1 MPEPLTLW
9 QEGPTTSL
17 FLPISIRS
25 KAKRKHH
32 RMKRITIAIDGY
44 SSCGKSTL
52 AKSLAAKLGYSY
64 IDSGA
69 MYRAV
74 TLYAMQNGLYENNLL
89 DENNLI
95 HQLDAINISF
105 EFNAEREASDTFLN
119 GINIEK
125 QIRTMEV
132 SEKVS
137 KVSTLRQ
144 VREKMRIIQQHF
156 GKNKGVVMDGRD
168 IGTVVFPD
176 AELKLFMTANLD
188 IRALR
193 RFEELKAKGEVAGFG
208 QIKENL
214 IKRDYDDTHRNENP
228 LVKALDAIELDNSE
242 LTREEQLEMVFS
254 LVVKRMV
261 EPSKNH

>member
-1 MPEPLTLW
+1 
-9 QEGPTTSL
+9 
-17 FLPISIRS
+17 
-25 KAKRKHH
+25 
-32 RMKRITIAIDGY
+32 MKRITIAIDGY
-44 SSCGKSTL
+44 SSCGKSTI

-74 TLYAMQNGLYENNLL
+74 TLYAMQNGLYENN
-89 DENNLI
+89 
-95 HQLDAINISF
+95 QLDQDGLIQQLGKIKIGF

-119 GINIEK
+119 GVNIEK
-125 QIRTMEV
+125 QIRMMEV

-137 KVSTLRQ
+137 RVSTIRE
-144 VREKMRIIQQHF
+144 VREKMRAIQQHF

-193 RFEELKAKGEVAGFG
+193 RFEELKGKGELAGFG

-214 IKRDYDDTHRNENP
+214 VKRDYDDTHRDENP
-228 LVKALDAIELDNSE
+228 LVKAADAIELDNSE
-242 LTREEQLEMVFS
+242 LTREEQLEFVFK
-254 LVVKRMV
+254 LVVKRLAERKKHSTKKV
-261 EPSKNH
+261 